1 MRVDDMALP
10 VSGRA
15 ATRRSKILFII
26 GTLDIGGSETQLVE
40 LAARLDRARFDAR
53 VCVMKPGGV
62 LAEELLARGVPVETL
77 GFTGFRE
84 VAWQHR
90 PRAVFRALRGIW
102 RLWRLL
108 RRRRPDVVHGF
119 LFTAYVLATF
129 VGRLGG
135 VPCIVSSRRSLG
147 LFKENRTFY
156 LFLERI
162 ADRFTDL
169 FIANSEAVREDT
181 LRREPVPAS
190 KIIVIHNGLRF
201 DRLDAATPASGLASG
216 GSPRVIVVA
225 NLLAYKGHDFF
236 LRAWRD
242 VLTSVPGALA
252 LLVGDGPMRPSLERS
267 CRDLGIAQ
275 NVAFLGTRN
284 DVPALLAASDVYVH
298 PSLQEGYSN
307 ALLEAMAVG
316 LPVIATA
323 VGGNVEAVDD
333 GLTGCLVPAA
343 DSAALASAM
352 VRLLKDPRSAQQLGA
367 RGRAAVR
374 DRHDIDAMV
383 RAYEAAYDRL
393 LSRGASKAATS
404 ASAAA
409 VHAGGDR

>member
-1 MRVDDMALP
+1 
-10 VSGRA
+10 
-15 ATRRSKILFII
+15 
-26 GTLDIGGSETQLVE
+26 
-40 LAARLDRARFDAR
+40 
-53 VCVMKPGGV
+53 
-62 LAEELLARGVPVETL
+62 
-77 GFTGFRE
+77 
-84 VAWQHR
+84 
-90 PRAVFRALRGIW
+90 
-102 RLWRLL
+102 
-108 RRRRPDVVHGF
+108 
-119 LFTAYVLATF
+119 
-129 VGRLGG
+129 
-135 VPCIVSSRRSLG
+135 
-147 LFKENRTFY
+147 
-156 LFLERI
+156 
-162 ADRFTDL
+162 
-169 FIANSEAVREDT
+169 
-181 LRREPVPAS
+181 
-190 KIIVIHNGLRF
+190 
-201 DRLDAATPASGLASG
+201 
-216 GSPRVIVVA
+216 
-225 NLLAYKGHDFF
+225 
-236 LRAWRD
+236 
-242 VLTSVPGALA
+242 
-252 LLVGDGPMRPSLERS
+252 MRPSLERS

-352 VRLLKDPRSAQQLGA
+352 VRLLKDSRSAQQLGA